1 MVGIT
6 VGPRILILDGFDI
19 LWCRVS
25 CVSRS
30 RELRSSQVGPS
41 ERCSL
46 RWVINYFMPELL
58 VDA

>member
-1 MVGIT
+1 MVLTSFG
-6 VGPRILILDGFDI
+6 VE
-19 LWCRVS
+19 CRVS
-25 CVSRS
+25 VRS